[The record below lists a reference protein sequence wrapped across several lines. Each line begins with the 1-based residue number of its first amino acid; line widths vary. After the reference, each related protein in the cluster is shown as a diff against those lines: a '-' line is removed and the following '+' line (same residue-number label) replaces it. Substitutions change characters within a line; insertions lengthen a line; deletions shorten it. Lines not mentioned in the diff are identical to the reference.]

1 MLVWA
6 SREIYVKHPDHSSV
20 CTSVTLEATL
30 AEGCNLQPCLKSRQS
45 LKTKE
50 NLKVKYNHMIWST
63 CWFYLKEFP
72 FANEIVYYSKV
83 KISEEC

>member
-6 SREIYVKHPDHSSV
+6 SREIYVKHPI

-30 AEGCNLQPCLKSRQS
+30 AEACNLQPSLKSRQS

-50 NLKVKYNHMIWST
+50 SLKVKYNHMI
-63 CWFYLKEFP
+63 
-72 FANEIVYYSKV
+72 
-83 KISEEC
+83 